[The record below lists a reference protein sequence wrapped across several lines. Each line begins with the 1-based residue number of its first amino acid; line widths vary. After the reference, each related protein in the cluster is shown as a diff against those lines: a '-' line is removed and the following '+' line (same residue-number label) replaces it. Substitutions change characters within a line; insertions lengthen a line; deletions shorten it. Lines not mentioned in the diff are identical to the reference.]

1 MYKRVTQL
9 KINLDIIKAQ
19 QGNTKPQQKYQGCG
33 QRKGE
38 IIMKKSIVF
47 VSETEAQVTK
57 AFQKQAYIFGTEEFK
72 LWREYLVIFPDAKM
86 TTKSIK
92 KNPDRKTNRNLTYK
106 NMEKFLCTLPDA
118 ENLVKQFKV
127 IKTRSCTQNYPYR
140 FVLEWFEEKVSGY
153 ESYGSFVDEAEKE
166 RRAAEVMQLP
176 KAANA

>member
-1 MYKRVTQL
+1 MK
-9 KINLDIIKAQ
+9 KN
-19 QGNTKPQQKYQGCG
+19 
-33 QRKGE
+33 E
-38 IIMKKSIVF
+38 IIYVNDTTAM
-47 VSETEAQVTK
+47 VTK
-57 AFQKQAYIFGTEEFK
+57 AFEKKSCIFGTEEFK
-72 LWREYLVIFPDAKM
+72 LWREYKKEFPDAKM

-140 FVLEWFEEKVSGY
+140 FVLDWFEEKVSGY
-153 ESYGSFVDEAEKE
+153 ESYGSFVEEAEKE

>member
-1 MYKRVTQL
+1 
-9 KINLDIIKAQ
+9 
-19 QGNTKPQQKYQGCG
+19 
-33 QRKGE
+33 
-38 IIMKKSIVF
+38 MKKSIVF

-72 LWREYLVIFPDAKM
+72 LWREYLVIFPKAKM

-153 ESYGSFVDEAEKE
+153 ESYGSFVEEAEKE

>member
-1 MYKRVTQL
+1 
-9 KINLDIIKAQ
+9 
-19 QGNTKPQQKYQGCG
+19 
-33 QRKGE
+33 
-38 IIMKKSIVF
+38 MKKSIVY

-57 AFQKQAYIFGTEEFK
+57 AFQKQARIFGTEEFK
-72 LWREYLVIFPDAKM
+72 LWREYLDVFPNAKM

-92 KNPDRKTNRNLTYK
+92 KNPDRKTNRNLTYQ
-106 NMEKFLCTLPDA
+106 NMEKFLGTLPEA
-118 ENLVKQFKV
+118 EELLTQFKV

-153 ESYGSFVDEAEKE
+153 ESYGSFIQEVEEK

>member
-153 ESYGSFVDEAEKE
+153 ESYGSFVEEAEKE

>member
-1 MYKRVTQL
+1 
-9 KINLDIIKAQ
+9 
-19 QGNTKPQQKYQGCG
+19 
-33 QRKGE
+33 
-38 IIMKKSIVF
+38 MKKSIVF

-72 LWREYLVIFPDAKM
+72 LWREYLVIFPNAKM

-140 FVLEWFEEKVSGY
+140 FVLEWFEKKVSGY
-153 ESYGSFVDEAEKE
+153 ESYGSFVEEAEKE